1 MSEESSSR
9 KKTKMTGIGDAADE
23 DPSNKAPTDP
33 RLAQRDPGP
42 APTDPRLA
50 PTDPKLAQ
58 TGTISKKTEEGK
70 GASMPD
76 SSNGNI
82 TIRKRVHRSEDAPTS
97 DQVASQIDPPIAP
110 TTIQNTCQS
119 GTGQLASKEKDKNSE
134 IEDLKAQVQ
143 YWKDQADLAER
154 LSKNNCQLSSTNVE
168 QQRLIGSLQMENSL
182 LKTTNE
188 KLEKDLATEK
198 EDNAKMKI
206 EMAVAKKE
214 KDLMEKTDRDRTQ
227 QLEDVKKMLSGSK
240 VNEAKMEG
248 KVEVLNAEKKEASE
262 RVLQLYSEKEVL
274 TEQLKESKKKEKLA
288 AESQKSRVA
297 LEEEL
302 AKLQLDVN
310 KHMSEKK
317 EIREEKVKL
326 REKYEALKK
335 EKRSA
340 WEFWGVAPRNVV
352 GTLSNGGSDT
362 MAVKTNDAQQIAP
375 DEFSLK
381 LEAVRNAHQDQVN
394 ALQNDF
400 NKLNMSHEE
409 EKRTMEELHRDQLA
423 TLQNRAKKEEEKKL
437 EKEQEIM
444 KDDLQKEIENLM
456 EGSVPAEFG
465 KKVDGEEGE
474 SGTN

>member
-9 KKTKMTGIGDAADE
+9 KKTKMTGIGDAADG
-23 DPSNKAPTDP
+23 DPSTKAPTDP

-70 GASMPD
+70 GASMQD

-82 TIRKRVHRSEDAPTS
+82 TVRKRQHQAENAPTS
-97 DQVASQIDPPIAP
+97 NQAASQVNPPIA
-110 TTIQNTCQS
+110 TTTTQNPRQS
-119 GTGQLASKEKDKNSE
+119 GTDQSARKEKDKDSE
-134 IEDLKAQVQ
+134 IEDLREQVR
-143 YWKDQADLAER
+143 YWRDQTDLTQR
-154 LSKNNCQLSSTNVE
+154 LTRNNCQLSSTNAE
-168 QQRLIGSLQMENSL
+168 QERLIGALERENTL
-182 LKTTNE
+182 LKTRNE
-188 KLEKDLATEK
+188 KLEKDLATER
-198 EDNAKMKI
+198 EDKI
-206 EMAVAKKE
+206 QVKTELAVARSKIVE
-214 KDLMEKTDRDRTQ
+214 MEKGALELADRLKDV
-227 QLEDVKKMLSGSK
+227 EDKLSCSK
-240 VNEAKMEG
+240 ANEAKMEG
-248 KVEVLNAEKKEASE
+248 KVEVLSAEKKEASE

-340 WEFWGVAPRNVV
+340 WEFWGVALRNVA
-352 GTLSNGGSDT
+352 GTLSNGGSENQ
-362 MAVKTNDAQQIAP
+362 AVKTK

-381 LEAVRNAHQDQVN
+381 MEALRISHDDQVSV
-394 ALQNDF
+394 LQNDI
-400 NKLNMSHEE
+400 NNLNEKHEE
-409 EKRTMEELHRDQLA
+409 EKRRMEELYRDQLT
-423 TLQNRAKKEEEKKL
+423 TLQNRAKNEEEKKL

-444 KDDLQKEIENLM
+444 KGDLQKEIENLM
-456 EGSVPAEFG
+456 EGSVPADFG
-465 KKVDGEEGE
+465 KQVGGDQEGG